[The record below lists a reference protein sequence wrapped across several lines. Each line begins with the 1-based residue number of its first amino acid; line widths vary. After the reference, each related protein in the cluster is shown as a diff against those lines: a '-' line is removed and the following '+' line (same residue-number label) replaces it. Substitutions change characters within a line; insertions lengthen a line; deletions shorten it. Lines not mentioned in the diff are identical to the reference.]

1 MKLSSKTVSDILERF
16 TEEGIITDSCAEY
29 GEPGYTTMDA
39 ITATEPATACVV
51 LGDYWCH
58 CNKVTR
64 TKRDGTEVSLLHDH
78 ATHHPHLW
86 KQLEAQ
92 GVCFEWYDEW
102 TIDYEHSKAYRAK
115 ADSYSW
121 KPSFVY
127 LDDGEILTPDDD
139 LDVWLEWAC
148 EGDEPKCLMG
158 HIHSEQDLFDAGFQK
173 HNGRYENGFHEGQ
186 NDNPKTIMEQIR
198 REYSRHTAEYERLVE
213 ALADTPIGW
222 IETAAEINAAMV
234 KANLAIGTDVDVVFM
249 LDGVGQFDVEF
260 SAYWRRNEDED
271 DAEDDTED
279 ENQFV

>member
-1 MKLSSKTVSDILERF
+1 MKLSSKTVSDILERL
-16 TEEGIITDSCAEY
+16 TEEGVITDSCTEY
-29 GEPGYTTMDA
+29 GEPGYTFDNDG
-39 ITATEPATACVV
+39 PSQCVV
-51 LGDYWCH
+51 LGDYWCQ
-58 CNKVTR
+58 CGDERFNENGVN
-64 TKRDGTEVSLLHDH
+64 GLHTH
-78 ATHHPHLW
+78 EHHHPRLW
-86 KQLEAQ
+86 QQLTDQ
-92 GVCFEWYDEW
+92 GIMWEWYDEW
-102 TIDYEHSKAYRAK
+102 TIDHEHSKAYRAK

-148 EGDEPKCLMG
+148 EGDEPRCLMG
-158 HIHSEQDLFDAGFQK
+158 HIHSEQDLLDAGFQK
-173 HNGRYENGFHEGQ
+173 YNGRYERGFHPGQ
-186 NDNPKTIMEQIR
+186 TADPKTIMEQIR

-249 LDGVGQFDVEF
+249 LDGVGQFDMEF
-260 SAYWRRNEDED
+260 SAYWRHNEDED